1 MDVQADPQA
10 GSGQAGSGV
19 GDETLV
25 WVRHCACGRMRGV
38 FPRAADASNPAVVS
52 ACDNCGR
59 YESTVSPA
67 RRDGAGIRLRVC
79 TRCASIVYE
88 PPASGAAT
96 CPCCRRGE
104 LVERTFEPPARLMPP
119 GRL

>member
-1 MDVQADPQA
+1 MDVQADRRA
-10 GSGQAGSGV
+10 GPGV

-25 WVRHCACGRMRGV
+25 WVRHCACGRIRGV
-38 FPRAADASNPAVVS
+38 FPRAADASHPAVVS

-59 YESTVSPA
+59 YESRVSPA
-67 RRDGAGIRLRVC
+67 SRDGAAIRLRVC
-79 TRCASIVYE
+79 SRCASIVYE
-88 PPASGAAT
+88 PPAASGAAT